1 MIASTV
7 GVAEG
12 VVDPWRVEEDLKAA
26 GSDAVIAR
34 AVGKALGTTVKQIF
48 DSCAS
53 FFDVTPLV
61 IGRGSYRSHN
71 PGAT

>member
-34 AVGKALGTTVKQIF
+34 AVGKALGTTVQGHRDEGPVAALP
-48 DSCAS
+48 DSGA
-53 FFDVTPLV
+53 
-61 IGRGSYRSHN
+61 GS
-71 PGAT
+71 GLTTF